1 MPPRPDSARIKAI
14 LIEYERAVSD
24 AHSLSDAFMQIA
36 AKDEKIGLNFIAEAL
51 LSRTAEISKFYE
63 ELFNL
68 VGRDEHETATV
79 LCLVATERGDEV

>member
-1 MPPRPDSARIKAI
+1 MPSRPDSARIKAI
-14 LIEYERAVSD
+14 LLEYERAVD
-24 AHSLSDAFMQIA
+24 DVLSLSDVFMQIT
-36 AKDEKIGLNFIAEAL
+36 AKDENIGLNFIAEAL
-51 LSRTAEISKFYE
+51 HSRTAEINKFYE